1 MDNQKIAVKN
11 DTTITKTEDHVPAQM
26 PVRSAVDS
34 KCFEQFTDMALDTG
48 RFALHIINENSSDYK
63 MIDEDQSMSS
73 VDKALNKRKVLATD
87 VCIGLGAVG
96 GTLGLI
102 WLGKKVFTA

>member
-26 PVRSAVDS
+26 PV
-34 KCFEQFTDMALDTG
+34 
-48 RFALHIINENSSDYK
+48 
-63 MIDEDQSMSS
+63 IDEDQSMSS